1 MDQAE
6 SVAMEVM
13 PTDEFLQ
20 EITAEDGP
28 LAYYKKN
35 RLAGIYRRVGNALVA
50 LLEHLVLFENHL
62 LHAGLW
68 MTRIVHMQDPKQE
81 TTIVALQRL
90 YDELAAALRP
100 RRPSGLTVVEH
111 VGRTKK
117 RASWY

>member
-1 MDQAE
+1 
-6 SVAMEVM
+6 
-13 PTDEFLQ
+13 
-20 EITAEDGP
+20 
-28 LAYYKKN
+28 
-35 RLAGIYRRVGNALVA
+35 
-50 LLEHLVLFENHL
+50 
-62 LHAGLW
+62 